1 MRFLLIFVAIFLY
14 ASIGN
19 IKEIKGDVK
28 VLRNHKTI
36 KAYVNMP
43 VENKDTIYAYDNSK
57 AKIVFKDNT
66 IITIGKNSVFKVE
79 DYVYGKKPKAKF
91 SFLKGAFV
99 SVDGKIAKIAPKRFQ
114 LKTKNASIGIRG
126 TIVFG
131 DISNKKDI
139 IGCTQGLISVSKNGH
154 EVLVKPGEMVKVFEN
169 KITPPIRIPASY
181 LNKLVK
187 KLSLNK
193 KEINSF
199 FNQKIIKQ
207 TDKKLNMKHNQKIY
221 ELRWKDYMIENP
233 KNTMK
238 KNNNVIDSHNENSQ
252 FIVTQHNTII
262 NNNVQISNTNEKT
275 SSNNGNHNGQTGSNN
290 GNHNGQT
297 GSMWDMMNNMMNNV
311 HP

>member
-79 DYVYGKKPKAKF
+79 DYVYGKKAKAKF

-169 KITPPIRIPASY
+169 KITPPIRIPPSY

-199 FNQKIIKQ
+199 FNQRIIKQ
-207 TDKKLNMKHNQKIY
+207 TNKNNKKLNMKHNQKIY

-262 NNNVQISNTNEKT
+262 NNNVQTSNINEKT
-275 SSNNGNHNGQTGSNN
+275 YTNNGNTNGQTKTNNGNHNGQTKTNN

-297 GSMWDMMNNMMNNV
+297 
-311 HP
+311 